1 MQPGKFRDRITIQS
15 VVKTKDSLGAPE
27 RSWLDLWS
35 CAAKIEVLRGR
46 EYFSGQREEAAGDWR
61 ITFRHPPRSI
71 SVTSDCRILDVRHN
85 VVYAITGLTYDAKR
99 TYMVAVCVSGVSD
112 G

>member
-1 MQPGKFRDRITIQS
+1 MQPGKFRDRITIQAPVES
-15 VVKTKDSLGAPE
+15 VDTLGAPA
-27 RSWLDLWS
+27 RTWLDLWT

-71 SVTSDCRILDVRHN
+71 SIDSSCRILDARHD
-85 VVYAITGLTYDAKR
+85 VTYAVIGLTYDAKR
-99 TYMVAVCVSGVSD
+99 SWMSAVCVSGVSD